1 MSVGQMTTIDMGIV
15 IPLALSNMV
24 VQQLLVCYIFINIQ
38 YHVTPFLFLFF
49 FLSHAI
55 STLFLA
61 ANEEQQCIAKSFV
74 KVMLKIF
81 VG

>member
-24 VQQLLVCYIFINIQ
+24 VQQLLVCYIFIDIQ

-49 FLSHAI
+49 LSHAI
-55 STLFLA
+55 SMLFLA
-61 ANEEQQCIAKSFV
+61 ANEEQQCIAKSFA

>member
-24 VQQLLVCYIFINIQ
+24 VQQLLVCYIFIDIQ

-49 FLSHAI
+49 FLSHY
-55 STLFLA
+55 LFLA

>member
-24 VQQLLVCYIFINIQ
+24 VQQLLVCYIFIDIQ

-49 FLSHAI
+49 F
-55 STLFLA
+55 
-61 ANEEQQCIAKSFV
+61 SFPYDFYV
-74 KVMLKIF
+74 IF
-81 VG
+81 GSK

>member
-24 VQQLLVCYIFINIQ
+24 VQQLLVCYIFIDIQ

-49 FLSHAI
+49 
-55 STLFLA
+55 
-61 ANEEQQCIAKSFV
+61 SFPCDFYV
-74 KVMLKIF
+74 IF
-81 VG
+81 GSK

>member
-24 VQQLLVCYIFINIQ
+24 VQQLLVCYIFIDIQ

-49 FLSHAI
+49 FFPMR
-55 STLFLA
+55 FLRYFW
-61 ANEEQQCIAKSFV
+61 QQMKNSNV
-74 KVMLKIF
+74 
-81 VG
+81 